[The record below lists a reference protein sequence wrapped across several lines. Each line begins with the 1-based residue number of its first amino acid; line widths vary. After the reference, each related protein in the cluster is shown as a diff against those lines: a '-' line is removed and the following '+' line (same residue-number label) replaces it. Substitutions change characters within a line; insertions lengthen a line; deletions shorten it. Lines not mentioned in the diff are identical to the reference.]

1 MERWE
6 QIIETV
12 ELPRPDQKVYI
23 WGAGNTSVLNHQGML
38 RENLYPE
45 FHVYA
50 YLDANKAGTFLF
62 DKPVYSPEILNTENP
77 LNVFVLISTTNRKVF
92 QEIKNDCIAR
102 GISCCLMDA
111 AILKIRRSEFISTSE
126 LLDEC
131 SQRIYFELLANRATA
146 TEPDALYAGE
156 SYFGI
161 PEFCR
166 ANPHDVIVD
175 CGAYVGDSAERYI
188 WRMEQFKRYV
198 AIEPDLGNYRAL
210 QKRFARLK
218 NEWNFP
224 DGKLQILYGGADECS
239 SVMGVETRVD
249 GLGSIAK
256 QPSDESSPVQFWAID
271 DLMIEG
277 FTFLKADI
285 ESYEYRM
292 LCGAKTSISSYHP
305 RMAICIYHNMID
317 MFSIPQLIHQIDP
330 TYRLAIRH
338 HSYGYEETVLYAY

>member
-12 ELPRPDQKVYI
+12 ELPRSNQKVYI

-38 RENLYPE
+38 RENLYQE
-45 FHVYA
+45 FHVCA
-50 YLDANKAGTFLF
+50 FIDSNKAGMNLF
-62 DKPVYSPEILNTENP
+62 ELPVYSPEILYAENP
-77 LNVFVLISTTNRKVF
+77 LNIFVLISTTNRKVF
-92 QEIKNDCIAR
+92 QEIKNECNVR
-102 GISCCLMDA
+102 GISWCLMDA
-111 AILKIRRSEFISTSE
+111 AILKNRHSEFVSASK
-126 LLDEC
+126 LLDDY

-146 TEPDALYAGE
+146 TESDTLYAGE

-224 DGKLQILYGGADECS
+224 DGKLEALYGGVDECS

-256 QPSDESSPVQFWAID
+256 QLSDELDSIQFWALD
-271 DLMIEG
+271 NLMAEG

-292 LCGAKTSISSYHP
+292 ICGARNSILGYHP